1 MIEKLIEYSLRNR
14 LMILVLTALVMAAG
28 WWSYERLPVDAFP
41 DVSPNLVQVFTVTEG
56 LAPEEVEAFVTYPV
70 ETSMLGLPG
79 VEQIRSVSNFGL
91 SVVNVYFEEGSDIYF
106 NRQLVNERLQ
116 QAREAIPE
124 GFGEPELG
132 PISTGMGLVLFY
144 YLEDTTGTYSLE
156 ELRTTHDWVV
166 ARNLARVQGVTEVLG
181 IGGYEKQY
189 HVVVD
194 PDALLR
200 YDLTV
205 QGVIER
211 VENNNLNIGA
221 QFIEENNEELVV
233 RSVGLAENME
243 DLRRIVVKTED
254 GRPIYLDDV
263 SELKIGGAVRR
274 GAQTRNGEGEVVAG
288 FVVKLYGTN
297 SSTVIERVEKK
308 FDEINDILPEG
319 LQLTPYYQQKEIV
332 EASVATVTNALIT
345 GIILVALVLLVFM
358 GGFRPSVVVALAIPF
373 SVLFAFIAMYWFDLS
388 ANLMSLGGLAIAIG
402 MMVDG
407 TIVMVENIDRMLRES
422 DPKESKLHLVARACL
437 EVGRPVVF
445 AIAIIIIVFLPLF
458 TLQGVEGK
466 TFRPLAYTVALA
478 MLGSLIFAL
487 LVAPMLGGLLL
498 RRPTP
503 SDKPALWRRSL
514 AKLPKVGH
522 RFTPAPGDSA
532 ATNTEPR
539 ASKEPLAVRLLLI
552 PYRPLVR
559 FFVAQRW
566 AAVLLSILLLA
577 AGVFVF
583 PLLGSEFTPRLNE
596 GTIVTRLTMAPSISL
611 NESVRTTSI
620 VERRLLEIEEVTSV
634 TSRVGRGE
642 VGAHADPINS
652 AEMYVT
658 LKPKNE
664 WRVPNDQGFI
674 EAEIREK
681 VEGIPGVLASLT
693 QPIELTVAE
702 LLEGVETE
710 LAIKLFGEDLDE
722 LKTQADAIA
731 AVLREVPGAA
741 DVQIDQ
747 VTGTPQL
754 LITPDFDAIA
764 RYGINLSDVQ
774 HTIQAAVG
782 GAEAGQVFE
791 GIRRFDIL
799 VRYEPEA
806 RDTQKAIG
814 DILVESPTGQRVPL
828 NELADIRRISG
839 PRQITRE
846 DTQRFITIQNNVIG
860 RDIGS
865 FVAEAQAAIDTEVE
879 LPAGY
884 FTTWGGSFRLAQEA
898 NKRLIVVVPITI
910 GIICLLLYSSFNSFK
925 NMMLILLNI
934 PLALVGGII
943 ALWIA
948 GENLS
953 VPASV
958 GFIALFGIALE
969 NGMVLLTYLNQL
981 VQEGKPMD
989 EASIDGASLRVRPV
1003 LMTAITT
1010 ALGLIPLLL
1019 ATGTGSEVQRP
1030 LATVVIG
1037 GLVTSTIL
1045 TLLVLPALYKWF
1057 AIRVNHDTP
1066 TPGSTP
1072 GSPATT

>member
-1 MIEKLIEYSLRNR
+1 MLERLIDYSLHNR
-14 LMILVLTALVMAAG
+14 LLMVVFAALVMAGG
-28 WWSYERLPVDAFP
+28 WWSYTRLPVDAFP

-79 VEQIRSVSNFGL
+79 VEKIRSVSNFGL
-91 SVVNVYFEEGSDIYF
+91 SVVNIYFEEGTDIYF
-106 NRQLVNERLQ
+106 SRRLVNERLQ
-116 QAREAIPE
+116 EAREQIPD
-124 GFGEPELG
+124 GFGDPELG

-144 YLEDTTGTYSLE
+144 FLEDTTGEYTLE

-166 ARNLARVQGVTEVLG
+166 ARNLARVPGVTEVLG

-189 HVVVD
+189 HVVIH

-200 YDLTV
+200 YDLTI
-205 QGVIER
+205 QDVIER
-211 VENNNLNIGA
+211 VEQNNLNIGA

-233 RSVGLAENME
+233 RSVGLAEDID
-243 DLRRIVVKTED
+243 DLRRIVVKTDD
-254 GRPIYLDDV
+254 GRPIYLDDLA
-263 SELKIGGAVRR
+263 ELKIGGAERR
-274 GAQTRNGEGEVVAG
+274 GTQTRNGEGEVVAG
-288 FVVKLYGTN
+288 MVVKLYGTN
-297 SSTVIERVEKK
+297 ASTVIASVEQKI
-308 FDEINDILPEG
+308 DEINGILPEG
-319 LQLTPYYQQKEIV
+319 LHLKPYYQQKDIV
-332 EASVATVTNALIT
+332 EASVATVTEALVT
-345 GIILVALVLLVFM
+345 GIVLVALVLLVFM

-422 DPKESKLHLVARACL
+422 DPKESRLHVVARACL

-478 MLGSLIFAL
+478 MLGSLIFAI

-498 RRPTP
+498 RRPKVRT
-503 SDKPALWRRSL
+503 KPPLWRRTL
-514 AKLPKVGH
+514 AKLPKVGR
-522 RFTPAPGDSA
+522 RFVSAP
-532 ATNTEPR
+532 NTSEGGTTQPR
-539 ASKEPLAVRLLLI
+539 AAKEPLAVRLLLI

-559 FFVAQRW
+559 FFVGQRW
-566 AAVLLSILLLA
+566 VAVLLSILLLA
-577 AGVFVF
+577 AGVLIF

-596 GTIVTRLTMAPSISL
+596 GTIVVRLTMAPSISL
-611 NESVRTTSI
+611 TESQRTASI
-620 VERRLLEIEEVTSV
+620 VERRLLAIDEVIEV

-652 AEMYVT
+652 AEMYVI
-658 LKPKNE
+658 LKPKDQ
-664 WRVPNDQGFI
+664 WRRPNDQGFI
-674 EAEIREK
+674 EEKIREK
-681 VEGIPGVLASLT
+681 VENIPGVVANLT
-693 QPIELTVAE
+693 QPIEMTVAE
-702 LLEGVETE
+702 LLEGVKAE
-710 LAIKLFGEDLDE
+710 LAIKLFGEDLAE

-741 DVQIDQ
+741 DVQVDQ

-754 LITPDFDAIA
+754 LITPDFEAIA
-764 RYGINLSDVQ
+764 RYGMNLSDVQ
-774 HTIQAAVG
+774 GTIQAAVG

-814 DILVESPTGQRVPL
+814 DILVASPTGQRVPL
-828 NELADIRRISG
+828 SDLADIRRISG

-846 DTQRFITIQNNVIG
+846 DTQRFITIQNNVVG

-865 FVAEAQAAIDTEVE
+865 FVAEAQAAIDREVD
-879 LPAGY
+879 LPTGY

-898 NKRLIVVVPITI
+898 NKRLIVVVPITL
-910 GIICLLLYSSFNSFK
+910 GIICLLLYMSFGSIK
-925 NMMLILLNI
+925 NTLLILLNI

-981 VQEGKPMD
+981 LQEGKSID

-1003 LMTAITT
+1003 LMTAVTT
-1010 ALGLIPLLL
+1010 ALGLAPLLI

-1037 GLVTSTIL
+1037 GLLTSTLL
-1045 TLLVLPALYKWF
+1045 TLLVIPALYKWF
-1057 AIRVNHDTP
+1057 AI
-1066 TPGSTP
+1066 SK
-1072 GSPATT
+1072 SL